1 MSNRFKKDNA
11 ELLVRHLVESGI
23 DPTAKLAKA
32 DTSLHGG
39 CVDPDCCP
47 QGSFPGMMSVI
58 SRLTDSQL
66 HKEAVLAHIVPP
78 RTTVTGGGCGSRR
91 PKIGLTTTKKSSG
104 RWRRTATSTSSLFS
118 SSRLIVIL

>member
-78 RTTVTGGGCGSRR
+78 KNDRDRR
-91 PKIGLTTTKKSSG
+91 
-104 RWRRTATSTSSLFS
+104 
-118 SSRLIVIL
+118 RLRKQEAQDRADYYQEVIREMEEDGYFDE